1 MKKVLTYGTYDL
13 LHHGHIALLERAKA
27 LGDYL
32 IVGITSDQ
40 FDRDRGKLN
49 VRQSLVERIRAVEAL
64 GIADEIIV
72 EEYQG
77 QKIDD
82 IVAHD
87 VDIFTVGSDWV
98 GKFDYLREYCE
109 VVYLERTAGV
119 SSSEIR
125 EEESGIVRLGIIGG
139 GSRALRFARECQYV
153 SGVEIIGVTAA
164 NSGGD
169 SSFADGMSLLV
180 YSSLAELLPDIDA
193 LYIID
198 TVDTHA
204 TLITQALEAD
214 CHVIC
219 ETPMF
224 MSEHEAREAFALAE
238 SRGLVLF
245 EAVKTLWA
253 PAFRRLLLLVESG
266 AIGEVKAIDV
276 ACTQIPA
283 DLKRVRENVYEG
295 SLYDWG
301 TLVLLPIFQLLGP
314 SYHSCELYEMKDGDF
329 SAFVRGNIAYE
340 NAIATFSAG
349 RGIKSEG
356 HLIITGTEG
365 YIYVPAPWWKPE
377 YFEIRHEDLR
387 ETKRFSFAF
396 EGEGMR
402 YEILEFI
409 AMIRTRNLDN
419 RLLSKDHIFAVAD
432 IISRL
437 HIGDTVQI

>member
-49 VRQSLVERIRAVEAL
+49 VRQPLVERIRAVEAL

-119 SSSEIR
+119 SSTEIR

-139 GSRALRFARECQYV
+139 GSRALRFVRECQYV
-153 SGVEIIGVTAA
+153 SGVEIVGVTEADT
-164 NSGGD
+164 GGD
-169 SSFADGMSLLV
+169 SSFADDMSLPV
-180 YSSLAELLPDIDA
+180 YSSLVELLPNIDA

-204 TLITQALEAD
+204 ALITQALEAD

-224 MSEHEAREAFALAE
+224 MSKQEAREAFALAE
-238 SRGLVLF
+238 SRGLILF

-266 AIGEVKAIDV
+266 AIGQVKAIDV
-276 ACTQIPA
+276 ACTQIPS
-283 DLKRVRENVYEG
+283 DIDTVRENIYEG

-301 TLVLLPIFQLLGP
+301 TLVLLPIFQLLGI
-314 SYHSCELYEMKDGDF
+314 SYRTCELYEMKQGDF
-329 SAFVRGNIAYE
+329 SAFVRGNIAYD
-340 NAIATFSAG
+340 NAVATFSAG

-356 HLIITGTEG
+356 HLVITGTEG

-409 AMIRTRNLDN
+409 AMIRTSNLDN
-419 RLLSKDHIFAVAD
+419 RLLSKEYIFAIAD

-437 HIGDTVQI
+437 HSGDTTQI